1 MKIQRLAIIA
11 RKETCDHITSKKF
24 LLLLLMLS
32 IVVGI
37 GAITGINDYQSNLD
51 RYKSGDSSSVPSPL
65 SIISS
70 ITEVIGYYG
79 FGAIIAIAL
88 GFDLISGEKETKSLR
103 SLLSHPVYRDEIIN
117 GKAIGGIAALTIAIT
132 VVFMLV
138 FALFLI
144 QGIVP
149 TLYELGLMLIIWL
162 ITIIFL
168 ASNFALALM
177 ASVIAGSSSNAL
189 ILSLI
194 ILFVLSFFIPVFS
207 ARVAVYTMLG
217 EDPRDEIT
225 IVRYYADSD
234 EDDEYLE
241 LLEEKQQD
249 YDQKRFAIHEISS
262 LFSIQHNYYV
272 LTGVFAKPSWDCI
285 DGTPMLSLKEVIN
298 QVWSQLLFFLLYP
311 SLFFGIAYVKFM
323 RMDLR

>member
-1 MKIQRLAIIA
+1 MQ
-11 RKETCDHITSKKF
+11 
-24 LLLLLMLS
+24 LLPLH
-32 IVVGI
+32 
-37 GAITGINDYQSNLD
+37 
-51 RYKSGDSSSVPSPL
+51 SV
-65 SIISS
+65 
-70 ITEVIGYYG
+70 
-79 FGAIIAIAL
+79 
-88 GFDLISGEKETKSLR
+88 LISFQGEKETKSLR

-149 TLYELGLMLIIWL
+149 TLYELGLMLIVWL

-194 ILFVLSFFIPVFS
+194 ILFVLSLFIPVFS

-217 EDPRDEIT
+217 ENPRDELS

-234 EDDEYLE
+234 EDYEYSE
-241 LLEEKQQD
+241 RLEEKQQD
-249 YDQKRFAIHEISS
+249 YNQKYSAIYEISS
-262 LFSIQHNYYV
+262 LFSIQRNYSD
-272 LTGVFAKPSWDCI
+272 LTRVFAKPSWDCI
-285 DGTPMLSLKEVIN
+285 DGTPILSFEEVMN
-298 QVWSQLLFFLLYP
+298 QAWLQLLFFLLYP
-311 SLFFGIAYVKFM
+311 SIFFGIAYVKFM